1 MLKCKYCGELAYD
14 EATGIWNRVYIEYL
28 GVYDGALT
36 VKCLSCGKEE
46 GRFSGK
52 EITENY
58 TIQDERAY
66 LYGGKDE

>member
-1 MLKCKYCGELAYD
+1 MLNCKYCGAPVQD
-14 EATGIWNRVYIEYL
+14 EATGVWNRVYIEYQ

-58 TIQDERAY
+58 TIQDERNY
-66 LYGGKDE
+66 YYGRK